1 MKNRANRS
9 RDCLVSEILWELP
22 MDTVYEITNSFG
34 KRLRGNAGPK
44 QRGRFYAW
52 CSW

>member
-1 MKNRANRS
+1 MMKNRAKGF

-22 MDTVYEITNSFG
+22 MDKVYEITHPFG

-44 QRGRFYAW
+44 QRGRFYA
-52 CSW
+52 